1 MNYFKKVLQCY
12 FIKPCEWIN
21 LLFLLFIFNGAWT
34 CVASSTSSR
43 CDSFNVTLV
52 SCCCASR
59 PLKIDR
65 NLEKKYARPS
75 SPHTDLCCLF
85 SLNVLYKAEQ
95 NFQNVSFR
103 CYRSSLSDQGQQEC
117 TNLVSSFS
125 DGLIKLLIDFHS
137 FSVALFLLPLS
148 HLRLFSN
155 AYMIS
160 QFCASVRDKE
170 WFSLFLPE
178 APVKKTV
185 AHGSRR

>member
-1 MNYFKKVLQCY
+1 MAPERASPLPPPADVILSTWLWFRVVVL
-12 FIKPCEWIN
+12 
-21 LLFLLFIFNGAWT
+21 
-34 CVASSTSSR
+34 
-43 CDSFNVTLV
+43 LV
-52 SCCCASR
+52 HWRSIEIWKEIRATVLPTHR
-59 PLKIDR
+59 PL
-65 NLEKKYARPS
+65 LP
-75 SPHTDLCCLF
+75 F